1 MSFLTANWLAYAR
14 EENNERKLAAIQRQ
28 NMKPES
34 NRAKS
39 YVDKDGYLRFID
51 SDIPVHRYL
60 AEKKMG
66 RRLKPWE
73 VVHHVD
79 GNKFNNDS
87 DNLLVCSWEQHDLIH
102 RTNKLLYNS
111 WHKPKDSI

>member
-1 MSFLTANWLAYAR
+1 MICTMSFLTANWLAYAR

-66 RRLKPWE
+66 RRP
-73 VVHHVD
+73 
-79 GNKFNNDS
+79 S
-87 DNLLVCSWEQHDLIH
+87 C
-102 RTNKLLYNS
+102 
-111 WHKPKDSI
+111 